1 MSFFKLCGYKDS
13 RLFCEDNF
21 LSTFAT
27 DSSCQLDVSWHNG
40 DTFGV
45 DGAQVGIFEKTNEV
59 SLGSFLQSHN
69 GGRLEA
75 EVSLEILSNL
85 TDEPLE
91 RKLADEELGAL
102 LVTTD
107 LTESDGTG
115 PVPVGLLHSTGG
127 RGGFASS
134 LGGKL
139 LARGFPSGRFT
150 GGLLG
155 TGHLDDFEQRLR

>member
-1 MSFFKLCGYKDS
+1 M
-13 RLFCEDNF
+13 N
-21 LSTFAT
+21 
-27 DSSCQLDVSWHNG
+27 
-40 DTFGV
+40 
-45 DGAQVGIFEKTNEV
+45 GAQVGVFEKTNEV

-75 EVSLEILSNL
+75 EVSLEILSDL

-115 PVPVGLLHSTGG
+115 PVPVGLLHSTGS